1 MSRVL
6 VVDCGSAGVRA
17 AVVHDLEVTSSAR
30 RTCPLT
36 VPADAPT
43 GREWDPAQLWAVVC
57 EAIRAAVGDTA
68 VDAVVCTTQRLAT
81 VFVDGAGAALYA
93 GPNTDARGFLE
104 AVELHRRAGA
114 RLYDIG
120 GHQPPIVL
128 VPARLAWFRE
138 HRPATAAAVRAVLPV
153 SDWLAFRLS
162 GALACEPSNASD
174 TGLLDVSA
182 GEWATGLAADCGV
195 APSMLP
201 PVRAAGD
208 VLGAVTSAA
217 AADCDL
223 PTGTPVVVGAGD
235 TMAALLGM
243 GVVDPGA
250 VAVVAGST
258 MPVEAVT
265 DAPTVDP
272 ARRLW
277 RGCHAVAGRW
287 LLEAN
292 GSECGLAQ
300 TWMASLMG
308 VAPEELH
315 SLAAGAPPASV
326 APAVLGPG
334 PLDFSDLPLLRAGEL
349 RLNLPLAQLGPDRAM
364 VARAFVESIAH
375 AARHCIGWL
384 GAATRVDG
392 PVALG
397 GGMAGS
403 PLLPAV
409 LASVLGRPLRC
420 HDGDATVRGAAACAE
435 AGLAADTDVLGV
447 ARALGGRGRIV
458 EPVDEWVD
466 AYEAAH
472 QTWVATWDRLDEGV
486 ARFSSLL

>member
-1 MSRVL
+1 MSRIL

-17 AVVHDLEVTSSAR
+17 AVLHDLEVTASAR
-30 RTCPLT
+30 RTCPQV
-36 VPADAPT
+36 VPTDAPT

-57 EAIRAAVGDTA
+57 EAIRAAAGDTP

-81 VFVDGAGAALYA
+81 VFLDGAGEALYA

-104 AVELHRRAGA
+104 AVELQRRAGE
-114 RLYDIG
+114 RLYDVG
-120 GHQPPIVL
+120 GHQPPVVL
-128 VPARLAWFRE
+128 APARLAWFRQ
-138 HRPATAAAVRAVLPV
+138 HRPEVAAAVATVLPV

-162 GALACEPSNASD
+162 GELACEPSNASD
-174 TGLLDVSA
+174 TGLLDVTT
-182 GEWATGLAADCGV
+182 GEWATDLAVECGV
-195 APSMLP
+195 MASLLAPL
-201 PVRAAGD
+201 RAAGD

-223 PTGTPVVVGAGD
+223 ATGTPVVVGAGD
-235 TMAALLGM
+235 TMAALVGM

-265 DAPTVDP
+265 DTPAVDP
-272 ARRLW
+272 TRRLW
-277 RGCHAVAGRW
+277 RGRHAVEGRW

-300 TWMASLMG
+300 AWMADLMG
-308 VAPEELH
+308 VAPEDLH
-315 SLAAGAPPASV
+315 ALAAGAPPASV

-349 RLNLPLAQLGPDRAM
+349 RLNLPLVQLGPDRAM

-375 AARHCIGWL
+375 AARHCITWL
-384 GAATRVDG
+384 GAATNVDG
-392 PVALG
+392 PVSLG
-397 GGMAGS
+397 GGMAES
-403 PLLPAV
+403 PLLPGV
-409 LASVLGRPLRC
+409 LASVLGRAVRC
-420 HDGDATVRGAAACAE
+420 HDGDATVRGAAVGAE
-435 AGLAADTDVLGV
+435 AGLAPGTDLVEV
-447 ARALGGRGRIV
+447 ARRLGGRGRIV
-458 EPVDEWVD
+458 EPVDEWVEP
-466 AYEAAH
+466 YEAAH
-472 QTWVATWDRLDEGV
+472 RGWVATWDRLHEGV